1 MTGREKVSGEEHEI
15 YPRCRPRPV
24 AQSTYWV
31 DPTAANRCTQ
41 AIIAFTDP
49 STILS

>member
-24 AQSTYWV
+24 RRKSECAVLERIGVTECF
-31 DPTAANRCTQ
+31 AA
-41 AIIAFTDP
+41 
-49 STILS
+49 SK